1 MTITDKQRAER
12 QKGIFSSDVPRI
24 MAGDG
29 VRVALE
35 KMGELEREN
44 LDDVPEV
51 QLGNLIEPRI
61 LDAYEAQESVKLER
75 SIDTMRHPEHAWLGA
90 HLDARE
96 PGRLIVESKSVGWY
110 NRNLWGSPGTDEVP
124 DRVLWQVQEQLAV
137 ARLPLAKVPVCFL
150 TETALVAFATGN
162 PLPIEIYVVP
172 ADADLEAYIVERCGK
187 VWQHVEARTLPEPE
201 TPRDARLLYRKD
213 SGAVIEADDATVA
226 THAALL
232 DVQTQEKAA
241 KERAHELKAQIQAFM
256 KEASEIRYRG
266 RTLATWKL
274 TKDSAGY
281 TVGPKPGYRK
291 FLTKEIA

>member
-1 MTITDKQRAER
+1 MITDKQRAER

-44 LDDVPEV
+44 LDDVPEI

-61 LDAYEAQESVKLER
+61 LDAYEAMESIVLTR
-75 SIDTMRHPEHAWLGA
+75 SPDTMRHPTHAWLGA
-90 HLDARE
+90 HLDAISPIE
-96 PGRLIVESKSVGWY
+96 LVESKSVGWY
-110 NRNLWGSPGTDEVP
+110 NRGLWGSPGTDEVP
-124 DRVLWQVQEQLAV
+124 DRVLWQVQVQMAV

-150 TETALVAFATGN
+150 TEAALVAFATGN
-162 PLPIEIYVVP
+162 PLPIEVYVVP
-172 ADADLEAYIVERCGK
+172 ADADLEAHIVERCGK
-187 VWQHVEARTLPEPE
+187 VWQHIVAHTLPEPE

-213 SGAVIEADDATVA
+213 SGAVIEADDAIAA
-226 THAALL
+226 THAQLL
-232 DVQTQEKAA
+232 TAQAEEKAA
-241 KERAHELKAQIQAFM
+241 KSRADDLKAQIQAFM
-256 KEASEIRYRG
+256 KEASEIRFNG

-274 TKDSAGY
+274 TKDTAGY

-291 FLTKEIA
+291 FLPKEIR